1 MTRYGPFELAHY
13 QQIYDSTNDGNG
25 IFFQSAFAM
34 MHTVL
39 AQFAVCWHCALVYM
53 HADIHVTVV
62 GVGFHMDSSDF
73 EDHRERLRVVWKDV
87 EGANMNVGDLC
98 QVLKQL
104 TKEPNNRT
112 PLQRKILDVQV
123 NVFDT
128 QNHII
133 QVMIRYIF
141 SSGMGQFSRILR
153 YVESLTAE
161 ASQTK
166 MLNEYKMLQMETSIQ
181 ELKDQLQQQNSTLLS
196 QKRMILAHG
205 KTIDQIIRKL

>member
-1 MTRYGPFELAHY
+1 
-13 QQIYDSTNDGNG
+13 
-25 IFFQSAFAM
+25 
-34 MHTVL
+34 
-39 AQFAVCWHCALVYM
+39 
-53 HADIHVTVV
+53 
-62 GVGFHMDSSDF
+62 MDSSDF
-73 EDHRERLRVVWKDV
+73 EEHRERLRVVWKDV
-87 EGANMNVGDLC
+87 EGANINVRDKC

-112 PLQRKILDVQV
+112 PLQGKILDVQV

-153 YVESLTAE
+153 YVESLTGE

-196 QKRMILAHG
+196 QKRMILALG
-205 KTIDQIIRKL
+205 NTMDQIIRKL